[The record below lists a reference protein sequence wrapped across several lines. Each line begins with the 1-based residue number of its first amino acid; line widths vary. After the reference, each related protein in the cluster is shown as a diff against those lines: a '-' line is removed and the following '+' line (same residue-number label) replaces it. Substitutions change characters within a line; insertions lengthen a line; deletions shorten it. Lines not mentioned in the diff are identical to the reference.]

1 MTTTDTDIAAT
12 RNITKTRN
20 RQAIIRHLTTHGNVT
35 KRQLQLDLQ
44 LSLPTI
50 TGNIRALEHDGI
62 IAPGPLTDSTGGRK
76 SQSYRFNPSHR
87 TAIGVTMHR
96 NTLRLC
102 AIDLQ
107 GRPIATLSRTLPYA
121 NTNAYYQRMGSAI
134 NDFAAETEKA
144 HGPVLGV
151 SFAIPGA
158 ISADGAVI
166 TFNDSTGA
174 TGVTIGT
181 VAQSVRYP
189 RQLIREAAAIAM
201 TETLHDT
208 AISDAYY
215 QRMGSAINDFAAET
229 EKAHGPVLGVSFA
242 IPGAISAD
250 GAVITFNDSTG
261 ATGVTIGTVAQS
273 VRYPRQLIR
282 EAAAIAMTETLHD
295 TAISDAIC
303 LYLNRRP
310 SGALIMNGRLH
321 RGPNLCDGA
330 IEHMTLVPGGKPC
343 HCGRRG
349 CMAAYCSPEN
359 LPEDYESIPGFFSV
373 LEQGETH
380 HRERM
385 NDWLDH
391 VALAI
396 ANVRCVICADV
407 VIGGEAAL
415 YLDHDNIADLQR
427 RVTALSVF
435 GTDHLTLRLSRSDE
449 NSGAIGAAM
458 QFTDPYMDALCGWNT
473 GPHPSSPAPTRTKID
488 TATMGV

>member
-1 MTTTDTDIAAT
+1 MTTTDTDIATT

-20 RQAIIRHLTTHGNVT
+20 RQAIIRHLATHGNVT

-158 ISADGAVI
+158 ISADGTVI

-174 TGVTIGT
+174 TGVTIDT
-181 VAQSVRYP
+181 IAQSVRYP

-201 TETLHDT
+201 DRNAARHRHQRRHMPVPEPQTQRRAHHERPPAPRPEPVRWRHRTHDAHPRRQTVPLRQARLH
-208 AISDAYY
+208 
-215 QRMGSAINDFAAET
+215 
-229 EKAHGPVLGVSFA
+229 
-242 IPGAISAD
+242 
-250 GAVITFNDSTG
+250 
-261 ATGVTIGTVAQS
+261 
-273 VRYPRQLIR
+273 
-282 EAAAIAMTETLHD
+282 
-295 TAISDAIC
+295 
-303 LYLNRRP
+303 
-310 SGALIMNGRLH
+310 GRLLLSRKPAGGLREHPRLLQRAGARRDPSPRAHERLARPRGAGH
-321 RGPNLCDGA
+321 RQRA
-330 IEHMTLVPGGKPC
+330 
-343 HCGRRG
+343 
-349 CMAAYCSPEN
+349 
-359 LPEDYESIPGFFSV
+359 
-373 LEQGETH
+373 
-380 HRERM
+380 
-385 NDWLDH
+385 
-391 VALAI
+391 
-396 ANVRCVICADV
+396 VRHLRDV

-435 GTDHLTLRLSRSDE
+435 GTDHFTLRLSRSDE

-458 QFTDPYMDALCGWNT
+458 QFTDPYMDALCGWDT

>member
-107 GRPIATLSRTLPYA
+107 GHPIATLSRTLPYA

-158 ISADGAVI
+158 ISADGTVI

-174 TGVTIGT
+174 TGVTI
-181 VAQSVRYP
+181 
-189 RQLIREAAAIAM
+189 
-201 TETLHDT
+201 DT
-208 AISDAYY
+208 I
-215 QRMGSAINDFAAET
+215 
-229 EKAHGPVLGVSFA
+229 
-242 IPGAISAD
+242 
-250 GAVITFNDSTG
+250 
-261 ATGVTIGTVAQS
+261 AQS

-330 IEHMTLVPGGKPC
+330 IEHMTLIPGGKPC

-435 GTDHLTLRLSRSDE
+435 GTDHFTLRLSRSNE

-458 QFTDPYMDALCGWNT
+458 QFTDPYMDALCGWDT